1 MHSWEGKSLQQE
13 KKKGGLGSLF
23 KSPCHQTNYNL
34 TLPMMHFLETQIL
47 RSLIWEKMN
56 VEACDPK
63 SLHCNWKQKLLLFPH
78 PRKESRQRRES
89 IWAACTSALSSIQKK
104 FFLMFRQNQLLCSK
118 RSNASCLGMRSL
130 SVRFSS
136 LLRSLRMAAKP
147 CGSTATPV
155 FFFFFFCHQQTYWR
169 YILPDTQIINEDV
182 KHSWIQYWLLEYST
196 GHLSPTRICTTDHNT
211 PGPAIQSV
219 LVNITVCP
227 PSSHINTHETILN
240 RNQKHHLFLSHK
252 AQTYIIKFY
261 SIVITH
267 HEDFTCNTFFFF
279 LPRLTIVA
287 IGPVN

>member
-13 KKKGGLGSLF
+13 KKKGRLGSLF

-155 FFFFFFCHQQTYWR
+155 FFFFFVISKLTEGTFCPTPKS
-169 YILPDTQIINEDV
+169 LMKMSNTAGSSTD
-182 KHSWIQYWLLEYST
+182 SWSIQLVTCLQLEFAPLTTTLQAQPFSQFWSTLLCAHPVHTST
-196 GHLSPTRICTTDHNT
+196 HMK
-211 PGPAIQSV
+211 QS
-219 LVNITVCP
+219 
-227 PSSHINTHETILN
+227 
-240 RNQKHHLFLSHK
+240 
-252 AQTYIIKFY
+252 
-261 SIVITH
+261 
-267 HEDFTCNTFFFF
+267 
-279 LPRLTIVA
+279 
-287 IGPVN
+287 